1 MMTSQK
7 CCSRKPPAKT
17 LLDID
22 VRGVLENVEA
32 KYRLKL
38 PRRVISVDFGEDVG
52 DLFVRFR
59 HADSTEGEATP
70 DGKVVVHYDKKGKI
84 AAVEI
89 ADINSW
95 VSIATH
101 KRVRSNERK
110 WGSESFL
117 KSGEAPFGE

>member
-1 MMTSQK
+1 MI
-7 CCSRKPPAKT
+7 A
-17 LLDID
+17 
-22 VRGVLENVEA
+22 
-32 KYRLKL
+32 
-38 PRRVISVDFGEDVG
+38 
-52 DLFVRFR
+52 
-59 HADSTEGEATP
+59 
-70 DGKVVVHYDKKGKI
+70 HYDKKGKI

-117 KSGEAPFGE
+117 KSGEATFSE